1 MAHPFSLSI
10 LRRKVMSYI
19 LNPQQISLCAKISA
33 YWRHESFKTKMLY
46 LVVALASSLLMLI
59 ISVDYAGLASI
70 FSYLNQGGNANE
82 KVFDEA
88 LLCFM
93 GLIFLAG
100 YHWLDKEYGHTPPFR
115 VITASL
121 ILFVVAYLLGMGGL
135 FAIIILNS
143 GLDSLFN
150 MTEKVDLASWGE
162 AVTASAAQTES
173 AWQESFLRFIIENGK
188 LLLIAGFS
196 GFALVSCVI
205 ASNLWD
211 VIERNYKLLMEKG
224 CKGKEGKLV
233 IADILE
239 TEQQHTDLTGQL
251 GAVNDEIGTL
261 KNRFLSRL
269 CAQADGQK
277 TGLEALIVEIEALP
291 VIEGDAGQILQTQ
304 HEQDLRQIDIGFLK
318 VQIGK
323 LDHMINGGIKA
334 ALDGATHLAIAVM
347 LCLPLIGHTEPL
359 AIGLDLSSSSPLV
372 KSKEFAELAA
382 AAMAEKINAMP
393 MGSRVSIRTFGN
405 GGLENIRKKEA
416 VLSPRNRPS
425 EVAKAVARLIATAKD
440 AATAQGSTYLLSFLM
455 QTDFHCDEQG
465 EVIVI
470 TDGLEGSAD
479 LMMTDKMLNK
489 SFTIPEPQKGLLK
502 DCRVLFW
509 GLGRTADGVLS
520 AKQVRNL
527 DTAWN
532 DWFKAAGAEF
542 KSISNP

>member
-1 MAHPFSLSI
+1 
-10 LRRKVMSYI
+10 MSYI
-19 LNPQQISLCAKISA
+19 LNPQQLSLCAKIAA
-33 YWRHESFKTKMLY
+33 YWRNEAFKTKMLY
-46 LVVALASSLLMLI
+46 LVLALASSLLMLI
-59 ISVDYAGLASI
+59 VTVDYAGLSSI
-70 FSYLNQGGNANE
+70 FSYFNQGGNADE
-82 KVFDEA
+82 KVFDDA

-115 VITASL
+115 AITFSL
-121 ILFVVAYLLGMGGL
+121 IVFVVAYLLGMGGL

-143 GLDSLFN
+143 GLDSLFD
-150 MTEKVDLASWGE
+150 MAEKDDLASWGE
-162 AVTASAAQTES
+162 TIKASTAQAENT
-173 AWQESFLRFIIENGK
+173 WQESFLRFIIENGK

-196 GFALVSCVI
+196 GFALLSCVI
-205 ASNLWD
+205 ASNLWG
-211 VIERNYKLLMEKG
+211 VIEKNYKLIMENG
-224 CKGKEGKLV
+224 GKGKEAGRV
-233 IADILE
+233 FANILE
-239 TEQQHTDLTGQL
+239 TEQQHTDFSEQL
-251 GAVNDEIGTL
+251 VTVDDEIGTL
-261 KNRFLSRL
+261 KNRFLSRV

-277 TGLEALIVEIEALP
+277 TGLEALIAEIEALP
-291 VIEGDAGQILQTQ
+291 IIEGDAGQILQSQ

-318 VQIGK
+318 IQIGK
-323 LDHMINGGIKA
+323 LDHMTHGGIKA
-334 ALDGATHLAIAVM
+334 ALEGAKYLAIAAI

-382 AAMAEKINAMP
+382 AAMAEKIKAMP
-393 MGSRVSIRTFGN
+393 MGSKVSIRTFGN
-405 GGLENIRKKEA
+405 GGLENIRKKEV

-440 AATAQGSTYLLSFLM
+440 AAKAQGSTYLLSFLM
-455 QTDFHCDEQG
+455 QTDFHCAEHG

-509 GLGRTADGVLS
+509 GLGRSADGVLS

-532 DWFKAAGAEF
+532 DWFQAAGAEF